1 MKNIKML
8 VAVFAMVIAAASI
21 SKAGGGD
28 LDFDGRTTGTVS
40 FADFLQKSNSGQN
53 DNMFVAAP
61 ILEKVEP
68 EAAGEVKVRVSM
80 KTGTKEKKETLL
92 CQGNPGKKELRD
104 CKKQS
109 DSLFLTKEDVDG
121 MALRRFFPSEN
132 SGALLPAQTR
142 HAYCNQSGP
151 EFFNC
156 KDKEVNPNWVAK
168 GKVVKYT
175 TACKEGVE
183 VSYSGFPTISGGT
196 ECTQS
201 TEEEIKYDNE
211 PYWTH
216 ECEKVDHC

>member
-8 VAVFAMVIAAASI
+8 VAVFAMIIAAASI
-21 SKAGGGD
+21 AKAGDKD
-28 LDFDGRTTGTVS
+28 LDFDGRAAGKVS
-40 FADFLQKSNSGQN
+40 FADLLQKSDSVQN
-53 DNMFVAAP
+53 DNIFLAFPV
-61 ILEKVEP
+61 LEKVES

-80 KTGTKEKKETLL
+80 KAGTKEKKETLL

-109 DSLFLTKEDVDG
+109 DSMFLTQGDVDG
-121 MALRRFFPSEN
+121 MALRRFFPSDN
-132 SGALLPAQTR
+132 GGVVLPAQNR

-168 GKVVKYT
+168 GKVVKFT
-175 TACKEGVE
+175 TTCKEGVA

-216 ECEKVDHC
+216 ECEKVDQC